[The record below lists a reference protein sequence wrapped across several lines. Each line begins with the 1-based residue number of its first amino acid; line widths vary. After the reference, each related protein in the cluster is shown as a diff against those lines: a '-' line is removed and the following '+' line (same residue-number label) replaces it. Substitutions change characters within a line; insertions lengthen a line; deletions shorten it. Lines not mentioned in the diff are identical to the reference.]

1 MNKADMVK
9 ELSSRLGCT
18 QTESLHII
26 NTWQEVISDNL
37 SQGNNIVLQGFG
49 SFARW
54 QQTERLGRNPRTGK
68 SCMIPSRVSVKFKP
82 GKFLL
87 QWLNKK

>member
-1 MNKADMVK
+1 MNKVDMVK

-26 NTWQEVISDNL
+26 NTWQEIIRDNL

-49 SFARW
+49 SFICW
-54 QQTERLGRNPRTGK
+54 QQTERPGRNPQTGK
-68 SCMIPSRVSVKFKP
+68 PCMIPARVSVKFKP

-87 QWLNKK
+87 QWLNPK

>member
-1 MNKADMVK
+1 MNKADLVK

-18 QTESLHII
+18 SVECLHII
-26 NTWQEVISDNL
+26 NTWQEIIRDNL

-49 SFARW
+49 TFTCW
-54 QQTERLGRNPRTGK
+54 QQTERPGRNPRTGK
-68 SCMIPSRVSVKFKP
+68 PCIIPARVSVKFKP

>member
-1 MNKADMVK
+1 MNKVDMVK
-9 ELSSRLGCT
+9 ELSSRLDCT

-26 NTWQEVISDNL
+26 NTWQEIIRDNL

-49 SFARW
+49 SFICW
-54 QQTERLGRNPRTGK
+54 QQTERPGRNPRTGK
-68 SCMIPSRVSVKFKP
+68 PCMIPARVSVKFKP

-87 QWLNKK
+87 QWLNPK

>member
-1 MNKADMVK
+1 MIK

-49 SFARW
+49 TFACW
-54 QQTERLGRNPRTGK
+54 QQTERPGRNPRTGK
-68 SCMIPSRVSVKFKP
+68 SCMIHPRDSVKFKQ

-87 QWLNKK
+87 QCLNKK